1 MKKGK
6 LLYLLLIVMLF
17 GFVSCSND
25 DEPEVKD
32 DEQEKPIDIEDPEEI
47 GDNITFINGTAT
59 KENGEF
65 PNATDG
71 DAPELYSEYYDEED
85 LIAIAGGFLEIPIYA
100 TYESEGIYIQIE
112 GASFYYN
119 VVLNQKAKNGRLANR
134 KQARKDK
141 GSKVEAAYNTLII
154 ELPSGLSAGDLCLK
168 IAVYDA
174 EKRVSNSHNICSKVT
189 TRGGNNSAFLTAN
202 AWELESEYFQ
212 DAYEGET
219 YESLIM
225 VGEQYE
231 REYPIY
237 CDNRETYYGT
247 EISTLLSVYL
257 TLLQNGTIETEY
269 IESEKRADYQA
280 YCETGNIEIVD
291 SQDIET
297 SEGVWS
303 YNDSTKELIWVVEYF
318 FRSENE
324 EAYGIDNNK
333 FKVSYED
340 NKLILTNKSE
350 DQWGSYL
357 SVLTFKPKSE

>member
-25 DEPEVKD
+25 DEPEIKD

-134 KQARKDK
+134 KQARPDK

-174 EKRVSNSHNICSKVT
+174 VKRVSNSHNICSKVT

-202 AWELESEYFQ
+202 AWELESEYYQ
-212 DAYEGET
+212 ET
-219 YESLIM
+219 YADGSFEDYTI
-225 VGEQYE
+225 VGERYE
-231 REYPIY
+231 SENYIS
-237 CDNRETYYGT
+237 CMNQEAYYG
-247 EISTLLSVYL
+247 VYVYTVHSAYL
-257 TLLQNGTIETEY
+257 KLLQNGTM
-269 IESEKRADYQA
+269 ESEYTDSREFADYQV
-280 YCETGNIEIVD
+280 YCETGEIEIVVD
-291 SQDIET
+291 QET
-297 SEGVWS
+297 DRSEGLWS
-303 YNDSTKELIWVVEYF
+303 YNDSTQELIWIAKHGLQ
-318 FRSENE
+318 SGDE
-324 EAYGIDNNK
+324 EDQYIET
-333 FKVSYED
+333 FKVKVSHED
-340 NKLILTNKSE
+340 NKLILTYESE